1 MPTVIASS
9 LPSLPVTDISIP
21 SMSTFSADFY
31 YNFFTPDELV
41 NEVGNNV
48 DSTNSVQF
56 SRTVPRYVKLT
67 WDKVVAGSSTKIRQD
82 LVDIS
87 IAENANKVINE
98 DDFFAKYYSNF
109 QQQEISFVSQTQVYL
124 DQLYKQLGYNRVN
137 ASLLDAL
144 KALHETTP
152 EVVSEDYLKRYLNYT
167 HSSAT
172 TTTPSPVNPL
182 DAIQNISVVQPVSNK
197 IHGTLLYEKVV
208 NDSLMPITSYV
219 AEGLTGKFAVQTSV
233 KQYDNR
239 LNGSQYELTLD
250 NPVDVT
256 VADLQADF
264 GFVFQ
269 TTGYIIERYRVQNDN
284 LVEKKT
290 FFIEDPNTVE
300 YFDTQIRYNQRYV
313 YNIKAVITVQT
324 LTFNAEE
331 RVNVISSFLVASRF
345 LRSDVNCVDTTPAPP
360 PTDFFVRWDEKSG
373 KTTLTWNFPIDTRR
387 HIKYFQVFR
396 RKNIGNVRP
405 AQLPFELVRMYD
417 FNNIQQGNSVF
428 YQTSPNGN
436 FQFIKGEDN
445 ISPDLIV
452 AESSVNK
459 LDVFTPTC
467 FVDEDFTKEDY
478 FIYAVAAVDAHGIT
492 TNYSN
497 QIGVKYNS
505 RKNDID
511 RVDVSIPNAPKPYPN
526 LYLNKDAFVDT
537 IKNEGYSQVTVVFN
551 PDYLTLKRQ
560 TGEDLGLWNYGTSNL
575 YRLQLINTDLQ
586 QDQWIDI
593 NIINDRTAGSG

>member
-1 MPTVIASS
+1 MATIIASS
-9 LPSLPVTDISIP
+9 LPSLPVTDVAIP
-21 SMSTFSADFY
+21 SVTSFDADFY

-41 NEVGNNV
+41 NELGNNNV
-48 DSTNSVQF
+48 PTNNVQF
-56 SRTVPRYVKLT
+56 SRVVPRYVKLS
-67 WDKVVAGSSTKIRQD
+67 WNKVNVSSTAQIRQD
-82 LVDIS
+82 LINVS
-87 IAENANKVINE
+87 IAENATKVVNE

-109 QQQEISFVSQTQVYL
+109 QQQEINFVSQTQLYL
-124 DQLYKQLGYNRVN
+124 DQLYKQLGYNRIN
-137 ASLLDAL
+137 ASLMDAL

-172 TTTPSPVNPL
+172 TTNPAPVNPL
-182 DAIQNISVVQPVSNK
+182 DDIQKISVVQPVSNK
-197 IHGTLLYEKVV
+197 VHGTLLHEKIV
-208 NDSLMPITSYV
+208 NDSLMPVSSYV
-219 AEGLTGKFAVQTSV
+219 TEGLTSKFAVQTSV
-233 KQYDNR
+233 KQYENR
-239 LNGSQYELTLD
+239 LNGSQYELGLD
-250 NPVDVT
+250 NPIDT
-256 VADLQADF
+256 TAADLQASF

-269 TTGYIIERYRVQNDN
+269 TTGYIIERYRIQNDE

-313 YNIKAVITVQT
+313 YNIKAVIVVQT

-331 RVNVISSFLVASRF
+331 RVNVVSSFLVASRF
-345 LRSDVNCVDTTPAPP
+345 LRADVNCIDTTPASP
-360 PTDFFVRWDEKSG
+360 PTDFFVRWDESANKVV
-373 KTTLTWNFPIDTRR
+373 LTWNFPIDPRR

-417 FNNIQQGNSVF
+417 FNNLQQANGVF
-428 YQTSPNGN
+428 YQTSQNGS
-436 FQFIKGEDN
+436 FQFIKGEGN
-445 ISPDLIV
+445 ISPELIV
-452 AESSVNK
+452 AQNNVKRLE
-459 LDVFTPTC
+459 VFTPTC
-467 FVDEDFTKEDY
+467 FIDEDFAKEDY
-478 FIYAVAAVDAHGIT
+478 YIYAVAAVDAHGIT

-497 QIGVKYNS
+497 QIGVKFNS

-511 RVDVSIPNAPKPYPN
+511 RVDISTPNAPKPYPN

-551 PDYLTLKRQ
+551 PEYLNLKRQ
-560 TGEDLGLWNYGTSNL
+560 SGEDLKLWSYAPTNL

-586 QDQWIDI
+586 EDQWIDI
-593 NIINDRTAGSG
+593 NIMNDRQAT